1 MFVVY
6 LWKFQCLWKTA
17 IIRTKTQKD
26 TYWLALYT
34 VYYCYLTGKYL
45 HRFLYTQH
53 VCAKEYRAIIFLWF
67 YFYFMCINVFIMPML
82 LQSTRYYHLD
92 SYNIDVIF
100 SSCCCA
106 AAAATVAIF
115 PVYYIYFLCTETR
128 FLLLYYRFFVLF
140 VWILLLLSSMK
151 FSLVYFVIT
160 RTIILCN
167 ETRVCV
173 YAGKLYYFVVTDSA

>member
-100 SSCCCA
+100 SSFCCA
-106 AAAATVAIF
+106 AAAPFHRRCFSCVLYLFFMNRNKIF
-115 PVYYIYFLCTETR
+115 I
-128 FLLLYYRFFVLF
+128 
-140 VWILLLLSSMK
+140 
-151 FSLVYFVIT
+151 
-160 RTIILCN
+160 IILWFFCA
-167 ETRVCV
+167 VCV
-173 YAGKLYYFVVTDSA
+173 NIIIII